1 MKVLVVV
8 GSDLK
13 VNTSANLCHKAYIQG
28 LLENG
33 HHVDILTVGCENDND
48 MIGFDNDKVNI
59 FRYPMESLYEKI
71 GKKIYSHTK
80 KNSQQSRNNGGYS
93 AQGGGTQ
100 SGIIQS
106 TKRFIHSL
114 YGPYEVYI
122 SWERKAFAFRR
133 EDKYDLAISL
143 SFPPVS
149 HHLLYRLIQKKH
161 VETKKWIQIWEDPWC
176 QDLVFLSLNDK
187 RAIKKAQA
195 EEAHLLRVAEK
206 IVYVSPITL
215 EHQKKMFHE
224 SSLKMTWYPVPT
236 YYVNNTRTNKRGNMI
251 YGYFGDYSTKIRNL
265 KPFYEAAKKEK
276 IITNICG
283 SSDKMFLSS
292 DKINVKPRIS
302 LEELKPI
309 EDETSVLVFLAN
321 LHGGQIPGKIYQ
333 YSATEKTILFI
344 LDGNEDEQNTLLEYF
359 GKFKRYFFC
368 KNTVED
374 ISATIRK
381 IERGESRD
389 IVNCPLT
396 CFSPKEIVGEI
407 ISNMEE

>member
-1 MKVLVVV
+1 MRVLVVV
-8 GSDLK
+8 GSNLK
-13 VNTSANLCHKAYIQG
+13 INTSANLCHKAYIQG

-33 HHVDILTVGCENDND
+33 YHVDILTVGYESDND
-48 MIGFDNDKVNI
+48 LFGFDEERVDI

-71 GKKIYSHTK
+71 GKKIHSHS
-80 KNSQQSRNNGGYS
+80 KNGSQQSMNNGGYS
-93 AQGGGTQ
+93 GQEATK

-106 TKRFIHSL
+106 AKRFIHSL

-122 SWERKAFAFRR
+122 SWERKAFEFRR
-133 EDKYDLAISL
+133 EEKYDLAISL

-161 VETKKWIQIWEDPWC
+161 IETKKWIQIWEDPWC
-176 QDLVFLSLNDK
+176 QDLVFLSLNDEK
-187 RAIKKAQA
+187 TIKKAQV

-215 EHQKKMFHE
+215 EHQSKMFHE
-224 SSLKMTWYPVPT
+224 SSKKMTWYPVPT
-236 YYVNNTRTNKRGNMI
+236 YYVNDTPTRGKGNNV

-283 SSDKMFLSS
+283 SSDKMFPSS
-292 DKINVKPRIS
+292 ETVTVKPRIS

-309 EDETSVLVFLAN
+309 EDETSVLVFLSN
-321 LHGGQIPGKIYQ
+321 VRGGQIPGKIYQ

-344 LDGNEDEQNTLLEYF
+344 LDGSEDEQNVLFEYF
-359 GKFKRYFFC
+359 GRFKRYFFC

-374 ISATIRK
+374 ISAAIRR
-381 IERGESRD
+381 IEKGEVRD
-389 IVNCPLT
+389 ILDRPLT
-396 CFSPKEIVGEI
+396 CFSPKEIVGEL
-407 ISNMEE
+407 ISNTEG

>member
-1 MKVLVVV
+1 MRVLVVV
-8 GSDLK
+8 GSNLK
-13 VNTSANLCHKAYIQG
+13 INTSANLCHKAYIQG

-33 HHVDILTVGCENDND
+33 YHVDILTVGYENDND
-48 MIGFDNDKVNI
+48 LLGFDKEKVDI

-71 GKKIYSHTK
+71 GKKIHSHS
-80 KNSQQSRNNGGYS
+80 KNGSEQSMNNGGYS
-93 AQGGGTQ
+93 GQEATK

-106 TKRFIHSL
+106 AKRFIHSL

-133 EDKYDLAISL
+133 EEKYDLAISL

-149 HHLLYRLIQKKH
+149 HHLLYRLLQKKH
-161 VETKKWIQIWEDPWC
+161 IETKKWIQIWEDPWC
-176 QDLVFLSLNDK
+176 QDLVFLSLNDE

-215 EHQKKMFHE
+215 EHQSKMFHE
-224 SSLKMTWYPVPT
+224 SSKKMTWYPVPT
-236 YYVNNTRTNKRGNMI
+236 YYVNDTPTRKKRNNV

-276 IITNICG
+276 IVTNICG

-292 DKINVKPRIS
+292 ENVSIRPRIS

-309 EDETSVLVFLAN
+309 EDETSVLVFLSN

-344 LDGNEDEQNTLLEYF
+344 LDGSEDEQKALLEYF

-374 ISATIRK
+374 ISSAIRR
-381 IERGESRD
+381 IEKGEVRD
-389 IVNCPLT
+389 IVDRPLT
-396 CFSPKEIVGEI
+396 CFSPKEIVGEL
-407 ISNMEE
+407 ISNTEE

>member
-1 MKVLVVV
+1 MRVLVVV
-8 GSDLK
+8 GSNLK
-13 VNTSANLCHKAYIQG
+13 INTSANLCHKAYIQG

-33 HHVDILTVGCENDND
+33 YHVDILTVGYENDND
-48 MIGFDNDKVNI
+48 LLGFDKERVDI

-71 GKKIYSHTK
+71 GKKINSYS
-80 KNSQQSRNNGGYS
+80 KNGSQQSMNNGGYS
-93 AQGGGTQ
+93 GQDATK

-106 TKRFIHSL
+106 AKRFIHSL

-133 EDKYDLAISL
+133 EEKYDLAISL

-161 VETKKWIQIWEDPWC
+161 IETKKWIQIWEDPWC
-176 QDLVFLSLNDK
+176 QDLVFLSLNDEK
-187 RAIKKAQA
+187 AIKKAQA
-195 EEAHLLRVAEK
+195 EEAHLLQVAEK

-215 EHQKKMFHE
+215 EHQSKMFHE
-224 SSLKMTWYPVPT
+224 SSKKMTWYPVPT
-236 YYVNNTRTNKRGNMI
+236 YYVNDTPTREKMNSV

-265 KPFYEAAKKEK
+265 KPFYEAAKKER
-276 IITNICG
+276 IVTNICG

-292 DKINVKPRIS
+292 ENVSVRPRIS

-309 EDETSVLVFLAN
+309 EDETSVLVFLSN

-344 LDGNEDEQNTLLEYF
+344 LDGSEDEQKVLLEYF

-374 ISATIRK
+374 ISAAIRR
-381 IERGESRD
+381 IEKGEVRD
-389 IVNCPLT
+389 IVDRPLT
-396 CFSPKEIVGEI
+396 CFSPKEIVGEL
-407 ISNMEE
+407 ISNTEE

>member
-1 MKVLVVV
+1 MRVLVVV
-8 GSDLK
+8 GSNLK
-13 VNTSANLCHKAYIQG
+13 INTSANLCHKAYIQG

-33 HHVDILTVGCENDND
+33 YHVDILTVGYENDND
-48 MIGFDNDKVNI
+48 LLGFDKEKVDI

-71 GKKIYSHTK
+71 GKKIHSHS
-80 KNSQQSRNNGGYS
+80 KNGSEQSMNNGGYS
-93 AQGGGTQ
+93 GQEATK

-106 TKRFIHSL
+106 AKRFIHSL

-133 EDKYDLAISL
+133 EEKYDLAISL

-149 HHLLYRLIQKKH
+149 HHLLYRLLQKKH
-161 VETKKWIQIWEDPWC
+161 IETKKWIQIWEDPWC
-176 QDLVFLSLNDK
+176 QDLVFLSLNDE

-215 EHQKKMFHE
+215 EHQSKMFHE
-224 SSLKMTWYPVPT
+224 SSKKMTWYPVPT
-236 YYVNNTRTNKRGNMI
+236 YYVNDTPTRKKRNNV

-276 IITNICG
+276 IVTNICG

-292 DKINVKPRIS
+292 ENVSVRPRIS

-309 EDETSVLVFLAN
+309 EDETSVLVFLSN

-344 LDGNEDEQNTLLEYF
+344 LDGSEDEQKALLEYF

-374 ISATIRK
+374 ISSAIRR
-381 IERGESRD
+381 IEKGEVRD
-389 IVNCPLT
+389 IVDRPLT
-396 CFSPKEIVGEI
+396 CFSPKEIVGEL
-407 ISNMEE
+407 ISNTEE

>member
-1 MKVLVVV
+1 MRVLVVV
-8 GSDLK
+8 GSNLK
-13 VNTSANLCHKAYIQG
+13 INTSANLCHKAYIQG

-33 HHVDILTVGCENDND
+33 YHVDILTVGYENDND
-48 MIGFDNDKVNI
+48 LLGFDKERVDI

-71 GKKIYSHTK
+71 GKKIHSHS
-80 KNSQQSRNNGGYS
+80 KNGSQQSMNNGGYS
-93 AQGGGTQ
+93 GQEDTK

-106 TKRFIHSL
+106 AKRFIHSL

-133 EDKYDLAISL
+133 EEKYDLAISL

-161 VETKKWIQIWEDPWC
+161 IKTEKWIQIWEDPWC
-176 QDLVFLSLNDK
+176 QDLVFLSLNDE

-215 EHQKKMFHE
+215 EHQSKMFHE
-224 SSLKMTWYPVPT
+224 SSKKMTWYPVPT
-236 YYVNNTRTNKRGNMI
+236 YYVNDTPTRKKGNNV

-276 IITNICG
+276 IVTNICG
-283 SSDKMFLSS
+283 SSDKMFSS
-292 DKINVKPRIS
+292 LETVTVKPRIS

-309 EDETSVLVFLAN
+309 EDETSVLVFLSN
-321 LHGGQIPGKIYQ
+321 LRGGQIPGKIYQ

-344 LDGNEDEQNTLLEYF
+344 LDGSEDEQNVLLEYF

-374 ISATIRK
+374 ISTAIRR
-381 IERGESRD
+381 IEKGEVQD
-389 IVNCPLT
+389 IVDRPLT
-396 CFSPKEIVGEI
+396 CFSPREIVGELI
-407 ISNMEE
+407 NNMEE

>member
-1 MKVLVVV
+1 MRVLVVV
-8 GSDLK
+8 GSNLK
-13 VNTSANLCHKAYIQG
+13 MNTSANLCHKAYIQG

-33 HHVDILTVGCENDND
+33 YHVDILTVGYENDND
-48 MIGFDNDKVNI
+48 LLGFDKERIDI

-71 GKKIYSHTK
+71 GEKIHSHS
-80 KNSQQSRNNGGYS
+80 KNGSQQSMNNGGYS
-93 AQGGGTQ
+93 GQEATK

-106 TKRFIHSL
+106 AKRFIHSL

-133 EDKYDLAISL
+133 EEKYDLVISL

-161 VETKKWIQIWEDPWC
+161 IKTKKWIQIWEDPWC
-176 QDLVFLSLNDK
+176 QDLVFLSLNDE

-215 EHQKKMFHE
+215 EHQSKMFHE
-224 SSLKMTWYPVPT
+224 SSKKMTWYPVPT
-236 YYVNNTRTNKRGNMI
+236 YYVNDTPTRKKKNNV

-283 SSDKMFLSS
+283 SSDEMFSS
-292 DKINVKPRIS
+292 SETVTVKPRIS

-309 EDETSVLVFLAN
+309 EDETSVLVFLSN
-321 LHGGQIPGKIYQ
+321 LRGGQIPGKIYQ

-344 LDGNEDEQNTLLEYF
+344 LDGSEDEQNVLLEYF

-374 ISATIRK
+374 ISAAIRR
-381 IERGESRD
+381 IEKGEARD
-389 IVNCPLT
+389 IVDRPLT
-396 CFSPKEIVGEI
+396 CFSPREIVGELVN
-407 ISNMEE
+407 NMEE

>member
-1 MKVLVVV
+1 MRVLVVV
-8 GSDLK
+8 GSNLK
-13 VNTSANLCHKAYIQG
+13 INTSANLCHKAYIQG

-33 HHVDILTVGCENDND
+33 YHVDILTVGYENDND
-48 MIGFDNDKVNI
+48 WLGFDKERVDI

-71 GKKIYSHTK
+71 GKKIHSHS
-80 KNSQQSRNNGGYS
+80 KNGSQQSMNNGGYS
-93 AQGGGTQ
+93 GQEATK

-106 TKRFIHSL
+106 AKRFIHSL

-133 EDKYDLAISL
+133 KEKYDLAISL

-161 VETKKWIQIWEDPWC
+161 IKTKKWIQIWEDPWC
-176 QDLVFLSLNDK
+176 QDLVFLSLNDE
-187 RAIKKAQA
+187 RAIKKAQT
-195 EEAHLLRVAEK
+195 EEAHLLQVAEK

-215 EHQKKMFHE
+215 EHQSKMFHE
-224 SSLKMTWYPVPT
+224 SSKKMIWYPVPT
-236 YYVNNTRTNKRGNMI
+236 YYVNDTPTREKRNNV

-276 IITNICG
+276 IVTNICG
-283 SSDKMFLSS
+283 SSDRMFLSS
-292 DKINVKPRIS
+292 EMVTVKPRIS

-309 EDETSVLVFLAN
+309 EDETSVLVFLSN
-321 LHGGQIPGKIYQ
+321 LRGGQIPGKIYQ

-344 LDGNEDEQNTLLEYF
+344 LDGSEDEQNVLLEYF
-359 GKFKRYFFC
+359 GKLKRYFFC

-374 ISATIRK
+374 ISAAIRR
-381 IERGESRD
+381 IEKGEARD
-389 IVNCPLT
+389 IVNRPLT
-396 CFSPKEIVGEI
+396 CFSPREIVGELI
-407 ISNMEE
+407 NNMEE

>member
-1 MKVLVVV
+1 MRVLVVV
-8 GSDLK
+8 GSNLK
-13 VNTSANLCHKAYIQG
+13 INTSANLCHKAYIQG

-33 HHVDILTVGCENDND
+33 YHVDILTVGYESDND
-48 MIGFDNDKVNI
+48 LFGFDEERVDI

-71 GKKIYSHTK
+71 GKKIHSHS
-80 KNSQQSRNNGGYS
+80 KNGSQQSMNNGGYS
-93 AQGGGTQ
+93 GQEATK

-106 TKRFIHSL
+106 AKRFIHSL

-133 EDKYDLAISL
+133 EEKYDLAISL

-161 VETKKWIQIWEDPWC
+161 IETKKWIQIWEDPWC
-176 QDLVFLSLNDK
+176 QDLVFLSLNDEK
-187 RAIKKAQA
+187 AIKKAQV

-215 EHQKKMFHE
+215 EHQSKMFHE
-224 SSLKMTWYPVPT
+224 SSKKMTWYPVPT
-236 YYVNNTRTNKRGNMI
+236 YYVNDIPTRGKGNNV

-292 DKINVKPRIS
+292 ETVTVKPRIS

-309 EDETSVLVFLAN
+309 EDETSVLVFLSN
-321 LHGGQIPGKIYQ
+321 VRGGQIPGKIYQ

-344 LDGNEDEQNTLLEYF
+344 LDGSEDEQNVLFEYF

-374 ISATIRK
+374 ISAAIRR
-381 IERGESRD
+381 IEKGEVRD
-389 IVNCPLT
+389 IVDRPLT
-396 CFSPKEIVGEI
+396 CFSPKEIVGEL
-407 ISNMEE
+407 ISNTEE

>member
-1 MKVLVVV
+1 MRVLVVV
-8 GSDLK
+8 GSNLK
-13 VNTSANLCHKAYIQG
+13 INTSANLCHKAYIQG

-33 HHVDILTVGCENDND
+33 YHVDILTVGYENDND
-48 MIGFDNDKVNI
+48 LLGFDKERVDI

-71 GKKIYSHTK
+71 GKKINSHS
-80 KNSQQSRNNGGYS
+80 KNGSQQSMNNGGYS
-93 AQGGGTQ
+93 GQDATK

-106 TKRFIHSL
+106 AKRFIHSL

-133 EDKYDLAISL
+133 EEKYDLAISL

-161 VETKKWIQIWEDPWC
+161 IETKKWIQIWEDPWC
-176 QDLVFLSLNDK
+176 QDLVFLSLNDEK
-187 RAIKKAQA
+187 AIKKAQA
-195 EEAHLLRVAEK
+195 EEAHLLQVAEK

-215 EHQKKMFHE
+215 EHQSKMFHE
-224 SSLKMTWYPVPT
+224 SSKKMTWYPVPT
-236 YYVNNTRTNKRGNMI
+236 YYVNDTPTREKMNSV

-265 KPFYEAAKKEK
+265 KPFYEAAKKER
-276 IITNICG
+276 IVTNICG

-292 DKINVKPRIS
+292 ENVSVRPRIS

-309 EDETSVLVFLAN
+309 EDETSVLVFLSN

-344 LDGNEDEQNTLLEYF
+344 LDGSEDEQKVLLEYF

-374 ISATIRK
+374 ISAAIRR
-381 IERGESRD
+381 IEKGEVRD
-389 IVNCPLT
+389 IVDRPLT
-396 CFSPKEIVGEI
+396 CFSPKEIVGEL
-407 ISNMEE
+407 ISNTEE

>member
-1 MKVLVVV
+1 MRVLVVV
-8 GSDLK
+8 GSNLK
-13 VNTSANLCHKAYIQG
+13 MNTSANLCHKAYIQG

-33 HHVDILTVGCENDND
+33 YHVDILTVGYENDND
-48 MIGFDNDKVNI
+48 LLGFDKERIDI

-71 GKKIYSHTK
+71 GEKIHSHS
-80 KNSQQSRNNGGYS
+80 KNGSQQSMNNGGYS
-93 AQGGGTQ
+93 GQEATK

-106 TKRFIHSL
+106 AKRFIHSL

-122 SWERKAFAFRR
+122 SWERKAFAFKR
-133 EDKYDLAISL
+133 EEKYDLVISL

-161 VETKKWIQIWEDPWC
+161 IKTKKWIQIWEDPWC
-176 QDLVFLSLNDK
+176 QDLVFLSLNDE

-215 EHQKKMFHE
+215 EHQSQMFHE
-224 SSLKMTWYPVPT
+224 SSKKMTWYPVPT
-236 YYVNNTRTNKRGNMI
+236 YYVNDTPTREKKNNV

-283 SSDKMFLSS
+283 SSDEMFSS
-292 DKINVKPRIS
+292 SETVTVKPRIS

-309 EDETSVLVFLAN
+309 EDETSVLVFLSN
-321 LHGGQIPGKIYQ
+321 LRGGQIPGKIYQ

-344 LDGNEDEQNTLLEYF
+344 LDGSEDEQNVLLEYF

-374 ISATIRK
+374 ISAAIRR
-381 IERGESRD
+381 IEKGEARD
-389 IVNCPLT
+389 IVDRPLT
-396 CFSPKEIVGEI
+396 CFSPREIVGELVN
-407 ISNMEE
+407 NMEE

>member
-1 MKVLVVV
+1 MRVLVVV
-8 GSDLK
+8 GSNLK
-13 VNTSANLCHKAYIQG
+13 MNTSANLCHKAYIQG

-33 HHVDILTVGCENDND
+33 YHVDILTVGYENDND
-48 MIGFDNDKVNI
+48 LLGFDKERIDI

-71 GKKIYSHTK
+71 GEKIHSHS
-80 KNSQQSRNNGGYS
+80 KNGSQQSMNNGGYS
-93 AQGGGTQ
+93 GQEATK

-106 TKRFIHSL
+106 AKRFIHSL

-133 EDKYDLAISL
+133 EEKYDLVISL

-161 VETKKWIQIWEDPWC
+161 IKTKKWIQIWEDPWC
-176 QDLVFLSLNDK
+176 QDLVFLSLNDE

-215 EHQKKMFHE
+215 EHQSKMFHE
-224 SSLKMTWYPVPT
+224 SSKKMTWYPVPT
-236 YYVNNTRTNKRGNMI
+236 YYVNDTPTRKKKNNV

-283 SSDKMFLSS
+283 SSDEMFSS
-292 DKINVKPRIS
+292 SETVTVKPRIS

-309 EDETSVLVFLAN
+309 EDETSVLVFLSN
-321 LHGGQIPGKIYQ
+321 LRGGQIPGKIYQ

-344 LDGNEDEQNTLLEYF
+344 LDGSEDEQNVLLEYF

-374 ISATIRK
+374 ISAAIRR
-381 IERGESRD
+381 IEKGEARD
-389 IVNCPLT
+389 IVDHPLT
-396 CFSPKEIVGEI
+396 CFSPREIVGELVN
-407 ISNMEE
+407 NMEE

>member
-1 MKVLVVV
+1 M
-8 GSDLK
+8 
-13 VNTSANLCHKAYIQG
+13 
-28 LLENG
+28 
-33 HHVDILTVGCENDND
+33 TVGYENDND
-48 MIGFDNDKVNI
+48 LLGFDKEKVDI

-71 GKKIYSHTK
+71 GKKIHSHS
-80 KNSQQSRNNGGYS
+80 KNGSEQSMNNGGYS
-93 AQGGGTQ
+93 GQEATK

-106 TKRFIHSL
+106 AKRFIHSL

-133 EDKYDLAISL
+133 EEKYDLAISL

-149 HHLLYRLIQKKH
+149 HHLLYRLLQKKH
-161 VETKKWIQIWEDPWC
+161 IETKKWIQIWEDPWC
-176 QDLVFLSLNDK
+176 QDLVFLSLNDE

-215 EHQKKMFHE
+215 EHQSKMFHE
-224 SSLKMTWYPVPT
+224 SSKKMTWYPVPT
-236 YYVNNTRTNKRGNMI
+236 YYVNDTPTRKKRNNV

-276 IITNICG
+276 IVTNICG

-292 DKINVKPRIS
+292 ENVSVRPRIS

-309 EDETSVLVFLAN
+309 EDETSVLVFLSN

-344 LDGNEDEQNTLLEYF
+344 LDGSEDEQKALLEYF

-374 ISATIRK
+374 ISSAIRR
-381 IERGESRD
+381 IEKGEVRD
-389 IVNCPLT
+389 IVDRPLT
-396 CFSPKEIVGEI
+396 CFSPKEIVGEL
-407 ISNMEE
+407 ISNTEE

>member
-1 MKVLVVV
+1 MRVLVVV
-8 GSDLK
+8 GSNLK
-13 VNTSANLCHKAYIQG
+13 INTSANLCHKAYIQG

-33 HHVDILTVGCENDND
+33 YHVDILTVGYENDND
-48 MIGFDNDKVNI
+48 LLGFDKERVDI

-71 GKKIYSHTK
+71 GKKIHSHS
-80 KNSQQSRNNGGYS
+80 KNGSQQSMNNGGYS
-93 AQGGGTQ
+93 GQEDTK

-106 TKRFIHSL
+106 AKRFIHSL

-133 EDKYDLAISL
+133 KEKYDLAISL

-161 VETKKWIQIWEDPWC
+161 IKTKKWIQIWEDPWC
-176 QDLVFLSLNDK
+176 QDLVFLSLNDE
-187 RAIKKAQA
+187 RAIKKAQT
-195 EEAHLLRVAEK
+195 EEAHLLQVAEK

-215 EHQKKMFHE
+215 EHQSKMFHE
-224 SSLKMTWYPVPT
+224 SSKKMTWYPVPT
-236 YYVNNTRTNKRGNMI
+236 YYVNDTPTRKKGNNV

-276 IITNICG
+276 IVTNICG
-283 SSDKMFLSS
+283 SSDEMFLSS
-292 DKINVKPRIS
+292 ETVTVKPRIS

-309 EDETSVLVFLAN
+309 EDETSVLVFLSN
-321 LHGGQIPGKIYQ
+321 LRGGQIPGKIYQ

-344 LDGNEDEQNTLLEYF
+344 LDGSEDEQNVLLEYF

-374 ISATIRK
+374 ISAAIRR
-381 IERGESRD
+381 IEKGEARD
-389 IVNCPLT
+389 IVNRPLT
-396 CFSPKEIVGEI
+396 CFSPREIVGELI
-407 ISNMEE
+407 NNMEE

>member
-1 MKVLVVV
+1 MRVLVVV
-8 GSDLK
+8 GSNLK
-13 VNTSANLCHKAYIQG
+13 INTSANLCHKAYIQG

-33 HHVDILTVGCENDND
+33 YHVDILTVGYENDND
-48 MIGFDNDKVNI
+48 WLGFDKERVDI

-71 GKKIYSHTK
+71 GKKIHSHS
-80 KNSQQSRNNGGYS
+80 KNGSQQSMNNGGYS
-93 AQGGGTQ
+93 GQEATK

-106 TKRFIHSL
+106 AKRFIHSL

-133 EDKYDLAISL
+133 KEKYDLAISL

-161 VETKKWIQIWEDPWC
+161 IKTKKWIQIWEDPWC
-176 QDLVFLSLNDK
+176 QDLVFLSLNDE
-187 RAIKKAQA
+187 RAIKKAQT
-195 EEAHLLRVAEK
+195 EEAHLLQVAEK

-215 EHQKKMFHE
+215 EHQSKMFHE
-224 SSLKMTWYPVPT
+224 SSKKMIWYPVPT
-236 YYVNNTRTNKRGNMI
+236 YYVNDTPTREKRNNV

-276 IITNICG
+276 IVTNICG
-283 SSDKMFLSS
+283 SSDRMFLSS
-292 DKINVKPRIS
+292 EMVTVKPRIS

-309 EDETSVLVFLAN
+309 EDETSVLVFLSN
-321 LHGGQIPGKIYQ
+321 LRGGQIPGKIYQ

-344 LDGNEDEQNTLLEYF
+344 LDGSEDEQNVLLEYF

-374 ISATIRK
+374 ISAAIRR
-381 IERGESRD
+381 IEKGEARD
-389 IVNCPLT
+389 IVNRPLT
-396 CFSPKEIVGEI
+396 CFSPREIVGELI
-407 ISNMEE
+407 NNMEE

>member
-1 MKVLVVV
+1 MRVLVVV
-8 GSDLK
+8 GSNLK
-13 VNTSANLCHKAYIQG
+13 INTSANLCHKAYIQG

-33 HHVDILTVGCENDND
+33 YHVDILTVGYENDND
-48 MIGFDNDKVNI
+48 LLGFDKERVDI

-71 GKKIYSHTK
+71 GKKINSHS
-80 KNSQQSRNNGGYS
+80 KNGSQQSMNNGGYS
-93 AQGGGTQ
+93 GQDAIK

-106 TKRFIHSL
+106 AKRFIHSL

-133 EDKYDLAISL
+133 EEKYDLAISL

-161 VETKKWIQIWEDPWC
+161 IETKKWIQIWEDPWC
-176 QDLVFLSLNDK
+176 QDLVFLSLNDEK
-187 RAIKKAQA
+187 AIKKAQA
-195 EEAHLLRVAEK
+195 EEAHLLQVAEK

-215 EHQKKMFHE
+215 EHQSKMFHE
-224 SSLKMTWYPVPT
+224 SSKKMTWYPVPT
-236 YYVNNTRTNKRGNMI
+236 YYVNDTPTREKMNSV

-265 KPFYEAAKKEK
+265 KPFYEAAKKER
-276 IITNICG
+276 IVTNICG

-292 DKINVKPRIS
+292 ENVSVRPRIS

-309 EDETSVLVFLAN
+309 EDETSVLVFLSN

-344 LDGNEDEQNTLLEYF
+344 LDGSEDEQKVLLEYF

-374 ISATIRK
+374 ISAAIRR
-381 IERGESRD
+381 IEKGEVRD
-389 IVNCPLT
+389 IVDRPLT
-396 CFSPKEIVGEI
+396 CFSPKEIVGEL
-407 ISNMEE
+407 ISNTEE

>member
-1 MKVLVVV
+1 MRVLVVV
-8 GSDLK
+8 GSNLK
-13 VNTSANLCHKAYIQG
+13 INTSANLCHKAYIQG

-33 HHVDILTVGCENDND
+33 YHVDILTVGYESDND
-48 MIGFDNDKVNI
+48 LFGFDEERVDI

-71 GKKIYSHTK
+71 GKKIHSHS
-80 KNSQQSRNNGGYS
+80 KNGSQQSMNNGGYS
-93 AQGGGTQ
+93 GQEATK

-106 TKRFIHSL
+106 AKRFIHSL

-133 EDKYDLAISL
+133 EEKYDLAISL

-161 VETKKWIQIWEDPWC
+161 IETKKWIQIWEDPWC
-176 QDLVFLSLNDK
+176 QDLVFLSLNDEK
-187 RAIKKAQA
+187 AIKKAQV

-215 EHQKKMFHE
+215 EHQSKMFHE
-224 SSLKMTWYPVPT
+224 SSKKMTWYPVPT
-236 YYVNNTRTNKRGNMI
+236 YYVNDTPTRGKGNNV

-292 DKINVKPRIS
+292 ETVTVKPRIS

-309 EDETSVLVFLAN
+309 EDETSVLVFLSN
-321 LHGGQIPGKIYQ
+321 VRGGQIPGKIYQ

-344 LDGNEDEQNTLLEYF
+344 LDGSEDEQNVLFEYF

-374 ISATIRK
+374 ISAAIRR
-381 IERGESRD
+381 IEKGEVRD
-389 IVNCPLT
+389 IVDRPLT
-396 CFSPKEIVGEI
+396 CFSPKEIVGEL
-407 ISNMEE
+407 ISNTEE

>member
-1 MKVLVVV
+1 MRVLVVV
-8 GSDLK
+8 GSNLK
-13 VNTSANLCHKAYIQG
+13 MNTSANLCHKAYIQG

-33 HHVDILTVGCENDND
+33 YHVDILTVGYENDND
-48 MIGFDNDKVNI
+48 LLGFDKERIDI

-71 GKKIYSHTK
+71 GEKIHSHS
-80 KNSQQSRNNGGYS
+80 KNGSQQSMNNGGYS
-93 AQGGGTQ
+93 GQEATK

-106 TKRFIHSL
+106 AKRFIHSL

-133 EDKYDLAISL
+133 EEKYDLVISL

-161 VETKKWIQIWEDPWC
+161 IKTKKWIQIWEDPWC
-176 QDLVFLSLNDK
+176 QDLVFLSLNDE

-215 EHQKKMFHE
+215 EHQSKMFHE
-224 SSLKMTWYPVPT
+224 SSKKMTWYPVPT
-236 YYVNNTRTNKRGNMI
+236 YYVNDTPTRKKKNNV

-283 SSDKMFLSS
+283 SSDEMFSS
-292 DKINVKPRIS
+292 SETVTVKPRIS

-309 EDETSVLVFLAN
+309 EDETSVLVFLSN
-321 LHGGQIPGKIYQ
+321 LRGGQIPGNIYQ

-344 LDGNEDEQNTLLEYF
+344 LDGSEDEQNVLLEYF

-374 ISATIRK
+374 ISAAIRR
-381 IERGESRD
+381 IEKGEARD
-389 IVNCPLT
+389 IVDRPLT
-396 CFSPKEIVGEI
+396 CFSPREIVGELVN
-407 ISNMEE
+407 NMEE